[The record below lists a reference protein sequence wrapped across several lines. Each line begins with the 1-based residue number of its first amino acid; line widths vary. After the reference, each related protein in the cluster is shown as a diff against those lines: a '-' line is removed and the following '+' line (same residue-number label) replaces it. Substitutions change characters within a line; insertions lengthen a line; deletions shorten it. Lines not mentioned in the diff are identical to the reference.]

1 METTLL
7 KVRLAVIWVIVAL
20 ILVSRS
26 MLAGFNQLAVG
37 QGSLQLPLVYSLWGT
52 GATLGLFALPFLC
65 VTLKDSPN
73 RWLNILA
80 GFFFTIEVALQ
91 FDIDVVASVDVNE
104 RFDAGA
110 SGVGP
115 TFTQRGG
122 ERATFISGETDQA
135 LRVFAQVGLRGGDD
149 GGIAVLRST
158 HLHARDQAAEV
169 LVAVAV
175 ANNEWT
181 VDSGRW
187 TERVLPTVHRPLS
200 TCSDFRANVRL

>member
-80 GFFFTIEVALQ
+80 GFFFTIAGIAGTGSELLQ
-91 FDIDVVASVDVNE
+91 FAASDVSFYMLDGAATVA
-104 RFDAGA
+104 
-110 SGVGP
+110 P
-115 TFTQRGG
+115 
-122 ERATFISGETDQA
+122 A
-135 LRVFAQVGLRGGDD
+135 L
-149 GGIAVLRST
+149 VLYYS
-158 HLHARDQAAEV
+158 
-169 LVAVAV
+169 
-175 ANNEWT
+175 
-181 VDSGRW
+181 SRW
-187 TERVLPTVHRPLS
+187 PKE
-200 TCSDFRANVRL
+200 